1 MKISPMFVVAPLL
14 LFGASTLAQVG
25 SGDSWPAFGP
35 DRGAGAF
42 LNITRRH
49 LTSQNAQGIAVDPQ
63 QRILVLNEWDESTDA
78 ADCAVSRHIKNARLL
93 DMAYT
98 GPEELEGTRKIAMN
112 LGGTNYD
119 VCNAIAGDSLSRAV
133 VVGVGDYGNFTGS
146 GFIVRL
152 TASGA
157 YDTSFSSD
165 GKFALK
171 NSPSLADLATSL
183 NHVVIDASN
192 RPVAC
197 GSVVRGN
204 DQLMLAVRFT
214 TGGTLDSSFGSG
226 GVVELSFNAL
236 GDDADSCQRLTLLPD
251 GDMLLGGMS
260 NDAAGSRSFGLARLN
275 SNGSLDTGFSSDG
288 KVVVGTGSQLSSA
301 RNLAGLGYDPARDRY
316 VVAGNINSTIVN
328 AAEGF
333 VFAVRDS
340 GSLDTGFNAN
350 GRKFLRFSSYGFADA
365 RAAGETS
372 LQRLLLR
379 DDGAMY
385 LMGTHYNAPTD
396 LTSFGASDMASMRL
410 EADGSVITIANGP
423 NTYADKGVRF
433 HAFTQLRHA
442 NRGNQPIG
450 YAQSQDRF
458 ADERMVDATWYGG
471 NLLVMGNRPRY
482 WDTVFDHD
490 GDGNLDEPGPVAP
503 LVAAIN
509 TERLFSEDFDF
520 DGLDASV
527 PLITSSI
534 SVPAGYGN
542 YCSVSNPSSPSGYG
556 LLPQGAGSDPCQQ
569 FLDSNPNLVIERSGI
584 YSMSGFNQVI
594 GTCSGGYVTIY
605 VGSGTTPFD
614 QAFAASTGRSGC
626 VFTAVPNALAIFSRP
641 YSGAHTAGTAQS
653 FNHDPYLIPIGVA
666 QFGQSAGTYD
676 ACYIDNRGRQRS
688 TGNPNASPS
697 TCAADSSGVD
707 EAAVDIL
714 VDGSRTALAMASGWI
729 SMAVPRLIPRFTPA
743 GKDPYQREMFVRHR
757 VGSGRYAEVFTA
769 YYAHMQDT
777 AVRRGEL
784 VSGGTVLGQ
793 IGDTGASGGEHL
805 HIGVHRNKNLSYR
818 KTFEFN
824 FSGGVWDRDG
834 RVSAIDPWGWAAPQG
849 ADPWAWRFGNVYPDN
864 PELDDSGSF
873 SSWMWLSGEAPT
885 MF

>member
-1 MKISPMFVVAPLL
+1 MFVVAPLL
-14 LFGASTLAQVG
+14 LFGGSIHAQVG
-25 SGDSWPAFGP
+25 SGDSWAAFGP
-35 DRGAGAF
+35 DRGEGAF
-42 LNITRRH
+42 VNITRRH
-49 LTSQNAQGIAVDPQ
+49 LTDQEAKGIAVDAQ
-63 QRILVLNEWDESTDA
+63 QRILVLNEWDELTDVD

-98 GPEELEGTRKIAMN
+98 GPEELEGTRKISMN
-112 LGGTNYD
+112 MGGTNFD
-119 VCNAIAGDSLSRAV
+119 NCMAITSDSQSRAV
-133 VVGVGDYGNFTGS
+133 VVGVGAYDIFASS

-152 TASGA
+152 ASNGA

-165 GKFALK
+165 GKYALK
-171 NSPSLADLATSL
+171 TLPSLAGLSSRL
-183 NHVVIDASN
+183 KHVAVDSIN

-197 GSVVRGN
+197 GSVTRGN
-204 DQLMLAVRFT
+204 DEHMLVVRFT
-214 TGGTLDSSFGSG
+214 TSGTLDASFGSS
-226 GVVELSFNAL
+226 GVVELEFNAP
-236 GDDADSCQRLTLLPD
+236 GDDMDSCERLELLPD
-251 GDMLLGGMS
+251 GDILLGGLS
-260 NDAAGSRSFGLARLN
+260 NDAAGVRAFALARLN
-275 SNGSLDTGFSSDG
+275 ANGSLDTGFSSDG
-288 KVVVGTGSQLSSA
+288 KVVVGTGSQFSSA
-301 RNLAGLGYDPARDRY
+301 RNLADLGYDPARDRY
-316 VVAGNINSTIVN
+316 VVAGNINSNIANTP
-328 AAEGF
+328 EGF

-340 GSLDTGFNAN
+340 GSLDTSFDAN
-350 GRKFLRFSSYGFADA
+350 GRKFLRFSNYGFADT

-385 LMGTHYNAPTD
+385 LMGTHYNGTTN
-396 LTSFGASDMASMRL
+396 LTSFGASDMASMRV

-423 NTYADKGVRF
+423 NTYADRGVRF
-433 HAFTQLRHA
+433 HAFTQLSHA

-458 ADERMVDATWYGG
+458 ANERMVDATWYRG

-520 DGLDASV
+520 DGLDAAV
-527 PLITSSI
+527 PVITPSI
-534 SVPAGYGN
+534 PVPAGYGN

-569 FLDSNPNLVIERSGI
+569 FLDGNPNLVIERSGI

-594 GTCSGGYVTIY
+594 GTCSGGFVTIFI
-605 VGSGTTPFD
+605 GSGTAPFN
-614 QAFAASTGRSGC
+614 QAFAASSGRSGC
-626 VFTAVPNALAIFSRP
+626 VFTAVPNALPIFSRP
-641 YSGAHTAGTAQS
+641 YTGAHTEGTAQS
-653 FNHDPYLIPIGVA
+653 FNHDPYLIPIDVA
-666 QFGQSAGTYD
+666 EFGQSAGTFD

-697 TCAADSSGVD
+697 TCTRDSSGVD
-707 EAAVDIL
+707 EPAVDIL
-714 VDGSRTALAMASGWI
+714 IDSSRSAVAMATGWI
-729 SMAVPRLIPRFTPA
+729 SMAVPRSIPIYTPA
-743 GKDPYQREMFVRHR
+743 GKDPYQRETFVRHR

-777 AVRRGEL
+777 AVRRGGL
-784 VSGGTVLGQ
+784 VTGGTVLGQ
-793 IGDTGASGGEHL
+793 IGDTGASGGEHM
-805 HIGVHRNKNLSYR
+805 HISVHRNKNLTYR

-834 RVSAIDPWGWAAPQG
+834 SVSSIDPWGWAAPQG
-849 ADPWAWRFGNVYPDN
+849 ADPWAWRFRNVYPDN
-864 PELDDSGSF
+864 PERDNAGSF

-885 MF
+885 LF